1 MPADLPPNVDL
12 HEQLEA
18 GTALHGN
25 YFYETTVNVD
35 NRVKTVVE
43 KFQKNLNIEMNEHG
57 DYTLVIVNEQEAVN
71 YKPDLHKKSS
81 YIQYLEDQTIQ
92 TNVDIGYS
100 EKDARVLSNKQLDS
114 INYIRGQHYMQASV
128 PMQEENYLY
137 HLAEQNI
144 NTNLSSAA
152 HMSYRHSPSM
162 QQAHENIT
170 QNPETSFGFINYDVH
185 ADHNIYK
192 KAVFDQ
198 ITRNTDSL
206 HIEGYTLE
214 SNTEKTLNH
223 ELGHHHANFYS
234 NDAFSAH
241 GSENI
246 TDILETA
253 YSAADGEITQEEV
266 DFRILQRSY
275 TFGVGDASHYSVDS
289 LKTFLAKTDLSQF
302 KGLSK
307 DEIAQIVLENK
318 DEYLTSKSYR
328 LDQHN
333 LDTLEVTGYSEE
345 VKIYDG
351 QNADIHQLE
360 GLNQFS
366 FVNEFKTTF
375 EPDLPEGVLSPKQAH
390 KIMNNEQFIAFAKM
404 NGQDLNVI
412 QDIADR
418 AYLITTEEDIALGLD
433 KLEYEKPNTL
443 QQGQEKE
450 TSLEETPE
458 IPAEMEATYPYDV
471 SPEAQAEMTADELAL
486 ASYNNEIVGKVW
498 RDVETLEENN
508 LTIDERA
515 YLLKHEER
523 HVSSPNY
530 VVPEGL
536 DVDDLKNVLNEHNV
550 AISYSYTLEQ
560 SIEQLPHQTLQVEQ
574 ETSHDR

>member
-12 HEQLEA
+12 QEQLEA

-35 NRVKTVVE
+35 SRVKTVVE
-43 KFQKNLNIEMNEHG
+43 KFQKNLNVEMGEHG
-57 DYTLVIVNEQEAVN
+57 DYTIVVVNEQEAVN

-81 YIQYLEDQTIQ
+81 YIQYLEDQTLK
-92 TNVDIGYS
+92 TNMDIGYS

-128 PMQEENYLY
+128 SMQEESYLY
-137 HLAEQNI
+137 QMADDDI
-144 NTNLSSAA
+144 YKDVSSAA
-152 HMSYRHSPSM
+152 HMSFSQNPVM
-162 QQAHENIT
+162 QEAHDKIT
-170 QNPETSFGFINYDVH
+170 QSPETSFGYINYDAH
-185 ADHNIYK
+185 QDQALYK
-192 KAVFDQ
+192 KSMFDK
-198 ITRNTDSL
+198 ITQNTDSL
-206 HIEGYTLE
+206 HIESFSLE
-214 SNTEKTLNH
+214 SSTERTLNH
-223 ELGHHHANFYS
+223 ELGHQHANFHS
-234 NDAFSAH
+234 DDSFSSH

-246 TDILETA
+246 ADILETA

-275 TFGVGDASHYSVDS
+275 TFAMGDKNHYSVES
-289 LKTFLAKTDLSQF
+289 LKTFLEITDLSQF

-318 DEYLTSKSYR
+318 DEYLKVNTLH
-328 LDQHN
+328 LDQHD
-333 LDTLEVTGYSEE
+333 LDTLEVTDLSEE
-345 VKIYDG
+345 VKVYDG
-351 QNADIHQLE
+351 QNADIHILE
-360 GLNQFS
+360 GFTQFN
-366 FVNEFKTTF
+366 FVNEFKTAF

-390 KIMNNEQFIAFAKM
+390 KIMSNEQFIAFAKM
-404 NGQDLNVI
+404 NGQDLSVI

-443 QQGQEKE
+443 QQNQEKE
-450 TSLEETPE
+450 VSLKGAPV

-508 LTIDERA
+508 LTTDERA
-515 YLLKHEER
+515 YILKNEER

-530 VVPEGL
+530 VAPEGL
-536 DVDDLKNVLNEHNV
+536 QVDDLKNVLNEHNV
-550 AISYSYTLEQ
+550 AISYSYNLENAL
-560 SIEQLPHQTLQVEQ
+560 EHTPHQPLEVEH
-574 ETSHDR
+574 EASHDR

>member
-18 GTALHGN
+18 GTALQGN

-35 NRVKTVVE
+35 SRVKTVVE
-43 KFQKNLNIEMNEHG
+43 KFQKNLNVEMNEHG
-57 DYTLVIVNEQEAVN
+57 DYTLVVVNEQEAVN
-71 YKPDLHKKSS
+71 YNPELHKKSS
-81 YIQYLEDQTIQ
+81 YIQYLENQTLK
-92 TNVDIGYS
+92 TNMDIGYS
-100 EKDARVLSNKQLDS
+100 QEDAKVLSNKQLDS

-128 PMQEENYLY
+128 SMQEENYLY

-198 ITRNTDSL
+198 ITKNTDSL

-214 SNTEKTLNH
+214 NNTEKTLNH
-223 ELGHHHANFYS
+223 ELGHHHANFHS
-234 NDAFSAH
+234 DDAFSAH

-246 TDILETA
+246 ADILETA

-328 LDQHN
+328 LDQHD

-345 VKIYDG
+345 VKIYEG
-351 QNADIHQLE
+351 QNADIPQLE

-404 NGQDLNVI
+404 NGQNLNVI

-433 KLEYEKPNTL
+433 KLEYEKPDTL
-443 QQGQEKE
+443 HMNKEKE
-450 TSLEETPE
+450 ASLEKNAA

-486 ASYNNEIVGKVW
+486 AAYNNEIVGKVW

-508 LTIDERA
+508 LTTDERA

-530 VVPEGL
+530 VAPEGL
-536 DVDDLKNVLNEHNV
+536 QVDDLKNVLNENQI
-550 AISYSYTLEQ
+550 ALSYSQEITLEQ
-560 SIEQLPHQTLQVEQ
+560 TPTPSMQIKNEQK
-574 ETSHDR
+574 HDHER